1 MIEHSNDLNDQLQSL
16 NDHLRVGT
24 NAHAVYIGRMVKPK
38 RLIDEADNDRA
49 HLNAEAES

>member
-16 NDHLRVGT
+16 NDHLKVGT

-38 RLIDEADNDRA
+38 RPIDEADNDKA
-49 HLNAEAES
+49 HLNTEAES